1 MKNID
6 EPWKQWI
13 PGILNSDQINQL
25 CNVGLIIGEG
35 SLRKAIGESSID
47 LSLSDIAYKMTE
59 GSVKPSNLKSYEW
72 LIREKKLVEKLTKDN
87 DGTFTLKS
95 KETYIFKLRER
106 LDRRLADG
114 CIYGQA
120 TAKSSVG
127 RVDVLA
133 RLIIDGMDTYESFYP
148 DGLNKGNGDMFIEI
162 TPITFS
168 VKVKEGICLSQL
180 RFCYGEFEKIEVKSE
195 QMFKTVLGSEAKD
208 GSLTVNLENTN
219 IGGIDVAAFCA
230 TTPDDPNDTIPL
242 WKEENELKPDP
253 CKYWKFI
260 KGKNQRLKIEQ
271 NKFYILRSKEKISVP
286 AGIAL
291 YCRASDET
299 IGEMRIHYAGFVHPL
314 FGLRRN
320 DNKIGTPLIFEVRGH
335 QVDVSLS
342 DGEKLANLQ
351 FYRMSK
357 DYSEKKSKCPYKIQK
372 LELPRYCEE
381 HNDCPTK
388 ITDKLESSY
397 ENQDLKLSAFF
408 KDWPKKLKGKN
419 DGSVEP
425 R

>member
-1 MKNID
+1 MINLD
-6 EPWKQWI
+6 EPWIQWI
-13 PGILNSDQINQL
+13 PGILNSEQINQL
-25 CNVGLIIGEG
+25 CNAGLIIGKG
-35 SLRKAIGESSID
+35 SLRNAIGESSID

-59 GSVKPSNLKSYEW
+59 GSVKPSSSGRYDFFL
-72 LIREKKLVEKLTKDN
+72 EKKKLAEKLKKDT

-95 KETYIFKLRER
+95 KETYIFKLREH
-106 LDRRLADG
+106 LDLRLANG
-114 CIYGQA
+114 HIYGQA

-133 RLIIDGMDTYESFYP
+133 RLIVDGMDTYESFHP
-148 DGLNKGNGDMFIEI
+148 DGLKAARGDMFLEI

-180 RFCYGEFEKIEVKSE
+180 RFCYGAFEKIEIKSE

-208 GSLTVNLENTN
+208 CFLTVNLENTN
-219 IGGIDVAAFCA
+219 IGGLDIAAFCA

-242 WKEENELKPDP
+242 WKEANELKPDP

-320 DNKIGTPLIFEVRGH
+320 DDKIGTPLIFEVRGH

-357 DYSEKKSKCPYKIQK
+357 DYSEKESKCPYKIQNLK
-372 LELPRYCEE
+372 LPKYCEN

-388 ITDKLESSY
+388 ITDKSESSY

-408 KDWPKKLKGKN
+408 KDWPKKLKEKN